1 MWLKV
6 EGFRDLI
13 KEWWQKYKL
22 RGGPSSVLVK
32 ELLALKKD
40 LKKRNKKV
48 FGNVTVKKEAALEM
62 INYWDSIERVR
73 PLSERDRNQWL
84 GSLFKE
90 R

>member
-48 FGNVTVKKEAALEM
+48 FDNVTVKKEAALEM

>member
-22 RGGPSSVLVK
+22 RGSPSCVLVK